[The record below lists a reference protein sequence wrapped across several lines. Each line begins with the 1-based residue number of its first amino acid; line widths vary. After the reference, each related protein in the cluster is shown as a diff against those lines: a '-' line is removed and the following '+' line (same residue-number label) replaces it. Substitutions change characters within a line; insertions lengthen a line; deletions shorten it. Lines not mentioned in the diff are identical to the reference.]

1 MKYSNKQDQKFDN
14 QINHLQGFIGIP
26 SRNNPSFEEQKHEQ
40 SHRKLKAKLASD
52 RRERVVLMLISA
64 NKQLSALLNKTLGKA
79 LNKKTPVNTGAELSG
94 CG

>member
-14 QINHLQGFIGIP
+14 QINHLQGFIGMP
-26 SRNNPSFEEQKHEQ
+26 SRNSTSFEEQKHEQ
-40 SHRKLKAKLASD
+40 SHRKLKANQARE
-52 RRERVVLMLISA
+52 RRERVVSQLISA
-64 NKQLSALLNKTLGKA
+64 YKQLSALLNKTLGKA